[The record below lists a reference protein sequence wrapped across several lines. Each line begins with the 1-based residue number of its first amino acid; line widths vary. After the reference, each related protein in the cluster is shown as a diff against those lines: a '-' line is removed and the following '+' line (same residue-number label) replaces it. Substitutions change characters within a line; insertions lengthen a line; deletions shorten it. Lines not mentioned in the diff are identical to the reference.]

1 MFARFVTLLPL
12 AALAAVAA
20 AAPNVL
26 EARTGAA
33 TCSSGSEYCC
43 NQKFAVRHNPS
54 NFKGGPLGLID
65 VLLGLGVNAG
75 VQCSPIT
82 IIGALSNGAQCTQ
95 QTACCENVQQNG
107 LVNVACSPVAV
118 PV

>member
-12 AALAAVAA
+12 AALAAVVA

-26 EARTGAA
+26 EARA

-43 NQKFAVRHNPS
+43 NQELSNPATFEKDS
-54 NFKGGPLGLID
+54 ASLLGL
-65 VLLGLGVNAG
+65 LLGLGANVGAE
-75 VQCSPIT
+75 CTPIT
-82 IIGALSNGAQCTQ
+82 VIGALSNGAQCTQ
-95 QTACCENVQQNG
+95 QTACCDHVNQNG
-107 LVNVACSPVAV
+107 LINIGCSNFNV